1 MNILIVDDSVL
12 IVEKLTGILRE
23 AISSISIINAG
34 TYAGATLLLNELV
47 IDLAMLDINLPDKSG
62 IELLRLIKKEYSKMK
77 VVMVSNNTSEQ
88 YRNICLRLGANYFF
102 DKSRDF
108 ESIPAIVVNILQIKT
123 PCLSI

>member
-12 IVEKLTGILRE
+12 IVEKLTGMLRE
-23 AISSISIINAG
+23 AISSVSISNAG
-34 TYAGATLLLNELV
+34 TYTGATLLLNELV

-62 IELLRLIKKEYSKMK
+62 IELLRLIRKDYSKMK

-108 ESIPAIVVNILQIKT
+108 ESIPAIVINILQIKT
-123 PCLSI
+123 PCISV

>member
-1 MNILIVDDSVL
+1 MNILIVDDSML

-23 AISSISIINAG
+23 TISNVSVINAG
-34 TYAGATLLLNELV
+34 TYARATLLLNERT

-62 IELLRLIKKEYSKMK
+62 IELLRLIKKDYAKMK
-77 VVMVSNNTSEQ
+77 VVMVSNNAGEQ

-108 ESIPAIVVNILQIKT
+108 ESIPAMVTNILQIKT
-123 PCLSI
+123 PCFSV

>member
-23 AISSISIINAG
+23 AISGVSIINAG

-47 IDLAMLDINLPDKSG
+47 VDLAMLDINLPDKSG
-62 IELLRLIKKEYSKMK
+62 IELLRLVKKEYSKMK
-77 VVMVSNNTSEQ
+77 VVMVSNNASEQ

-108 ESIPAIVVNILQIKT
+108 ESIPAIVISILQIKK
-123 PCLSI
+123 PCFSI